1 MKIALPSRNDG
12 NLVDEHFGHA
22 ESFTVLTIS
31 DDHQIVSQEIVPAGA
46 ACGCRSNIAGV
57 LAEKGV
63 SVMLAGNMGGG
74 AVNVLT
80 NYGIDVFRGCSGDV
94 RSVTKEWLAGTVAD
108 SGVECGEHSGTC
120 EH

>member
-1 MKIALPSRNDG
+1 MKIALPSRSG
-12 NLVDEHFGHA
+12 GQLVDEHFGHA
-22 ESFTVLTIS
+22 ESFTVITI
-31 DDHQIVSQEIVPAGA
+31 DDNRQILSQEIVPAGA

-74 AVNVLT
+74 AVNVLAS
-80 NYGIDVFRGCSGDV
+80 YGIDVFRGCSGDV
-94 RSVTKEWLAGTVAD
+94 RAVAEEWLAGSVAD
-108 SGVECGEHSGTC
+108 SGIECGDHGSC